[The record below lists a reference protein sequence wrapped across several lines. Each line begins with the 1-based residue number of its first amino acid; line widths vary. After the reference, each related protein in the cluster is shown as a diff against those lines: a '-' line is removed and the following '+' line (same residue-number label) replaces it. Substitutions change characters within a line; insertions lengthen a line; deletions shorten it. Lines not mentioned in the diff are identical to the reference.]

1 MNRFRTIIFII
12 ILTLSSCQ
20 KPKPEKLD
28 SGVSLKLAQERFED
42 IWELKYHLELVIA
55 DSLQSDIQGKS
66 TINLVKRNIGTP
78 LILDFVSTVEKV
90 SEVKVNDKKAFF
102 SFESEHL
109 VIPAR
114 FFQEGI
120 NKIEINFMLGN
131 GALNRNPNYFYSL
144 FVPARARTAIPC
156 FDQPDLK
163 AQVSYS
169 IDMPNHLTAVTNGS
183 PYFFEDLGKGRK
195 RVGYEQT
202 EPISTYLWAFAVGE
216 FEKITEKRNGREIS
230 IYHMEKD
237 SAKVAMSTPAI
248 FDQVFHSI
256 TWLEDYTGVDF
267 PFGKYDLVC
276 IPSFQFAGMEHPGA
290 VYYRSELLFL
300 SDNPTQKQL
309 LRRAQLLAHETAH
322 MWFGDLVTMKWF
334 GGVWQKEVFANFI
347 ADKIVAEQFPELNH
361 KLTFLANHFPSSYS
375 VDRTIGANPIQQNL
389 DNLNDAGSMYGN
401 IIYHKAPIMM
411 NQLENLTGAE
421 TLRKGLGIYLKKY
434 AYGNATWTNL
444 MEILNDLSE
453 YDLEL
458 WSRTWVSKPGRP
470 IIEYGYENGQLI
482 LSQRPEYGDSS
493 KIWAQRILFGSVT
506 DSGVK
511 KETIEILSA
520 KARLRETSATRDFIL
535 PTLDESGY
543 GFFLMDDSSLEY
555 AIKNLHLLPDELA
568 RASMLVQLHENFLYA
583 KIHPQKYLDML
594 QNFIL
599 HERNEQ
605 VLGLACD
612 QLLQVFWQFTTVQL
626 RLQESETLE
635 GVLLVKMESATSAGA
650 KKMLFDIWSDVVTS
664 PLGIEKLHQILN
676 EGKFLGI
683 SLSELDLS
691 EAAFKLVLKDASL
704 DDTYLLAFADTL
716 KDTELRNKMLFVSP
730 VFAQNQAT
738 LDSFV
743 AGLDKIENRRKEN
756 WVLTAIAY
764 LHHPYRQEQSMKYL
778 PGALALTESI
788 KETGDI
794 FFPIGWLN
802 NSLGGYGSAESLK
815 IIEYFFKN
823 HPNYPDDLR
832 LKLLQ
837 SADIVKR
844 RRAIKDK
851 YLR

>member
-1 MNRFRTIIFII
+1 MKSSFLIISFLVIVFV
-12 ILTLSSCQ
+12 SC
-20 KPKPEKLD
+20 KKPESAKLD
-28 SGVSLKLAQERFED
+28 CGVSLMLAQERFED
-42 IWELKYHLELVIA
+42 ISELKYHLELIIA
-55 DSLQSDIQGKS
+55 DSLQNNIQGIS
-66 TINLVKRNIGTP
+66 TISLVKKNIETP
-78 LILDFVSTVEKV
+78 LILDFVSTVEKI
-90 SEVKVNDKKAFF
+90 SEVRVNDKRAFF
-102 SFESEHL
+102 SLESEHL

-114 FFQEGI
+114 FFQEGNNI
-120 NKIEINFMLGN
+120 IKINFVLGN

-156 FDQPDLK
+156 FDQPDIK
-163 AQVSYS
+163 AHVSYS
-169 IDMPNHLTAVTNGS
+169 IDMPNHLTAITNGT
-183 PYFFEDLGKGRK
+183 PYYFEDLGKGRK

-202 EPISTYLWAFAVGE
+202 MPISTYLWAFAVGE
-216 FEKITEKRNGREIS
+216 FGKVTEERNGREIS

-237 SAKVAMSTPAI
+237 SAKIARSVSAI

-256 TWLEDYTGVDF
+256 QWLEDYTEVDF

-290 VYYRSELLFL
+290 IYYRSELLFL

-347 ADKIVAEQFPELNH
+347 ADKILEEQFPELNH
-361 KLTFLANHFPSSYS
+361 KLTFLSNHFPAAYS
-375 VDRTIGANPIQQNL
+375 VDRTIGANPIQQHL

-411 NQLENLTGAE
+411 NQLESLTGAE

-434 AYGNATWTNL
+434 AYGNATWVNL
-444 MEILNDLSE
+444 IAVLNDLSE

-458 WSRTWVSKPGRP
+458 WSRTWVNEPGRP
-470 IIEYGYENGQLI
+470 IIEYGYEYGQFAV
-482 LSQRPEYGDSS
+482 SQRPENGDSS
-493 KIWAQRILFGSVT
+493 RIWAQKISFGTVVDSVI
-506 DSGVK
+506 K
-511 KETIEILSA
+511 KETVEILSA
-520 KARLRETSATRDFIL
+520 KTPVMEINTKPYFIL
-535 PTLDESGY
+535 PTLDELGY
-543 GFFLMDDSSLEY
+543 GLFLMDNNSLTY
-555 AIKNLHLLPDELA
+555 AMENVHLLPDELT
-568 RASMLVQLHENFLYA
+568 RASILVQLYENFLYA
-583 KIHPQKYLDML
+583 KIHPKKYLDML

-599 HERNEQ
+599 HEENEQ
-605 VLGLACD
+605 VLALACD
-612 QLLQVFWQFTTVQL
+612 QLLQVFWHFTTVQL
-626 RLQESETLE
+626 RLQECGGLE
-635 GVLLVKMESATSAGA
+635 GALLAKMESISSAGA

-664 PLGIEKLHQILN
+664 PLGIEKLHQIIK

-691 EAAFKLVLKDASL
+691 EAAFKLVLKDESL
-704 DDTYLLAFADTL
+704 DDNDLVVFADTL
-716 KDTELRNKMLFVSP
+716 KDIELRNKILFVST
-730 VFAQNQAT
+730 VFSQDQAT
-738 LDSFV
+738 LDGFV
-743 AGLDKIENRRKEN
+743 EGLGKIENRRKEN
-756 WVLTAIAY
+756 WVLAAIMY

-778 PGALALTESI
+778 PEALALTESI

-802 NSLGGYGSAESLK
+802 NTLGGYGSDESLK
-815 IIEYFFKN
+815 IIAYFFKY

-837 SADIVKR
+837 SADMMKR
-844 RRAIKDK
+844 SQAIKEK